1 MALGDLPGGLVL
13 EALPPNA
20 GGTGSLPGQ
29 GAKIPYALW
38 PKRPNQKS
46 ETIL

>member
-20 GGTGSLPGQ
+20 GGTGSLPGRT
-29 GAKIPYALW
+29 AKVPHASQL
-38 PKRPNQKS
+38 KNK
-46 ETIL
+46 T